1 MAQSDKSLNAPQLL
15 AADHRKVE
23 ELFESYEK
31 ARGADRKREL
41 VAQICTELKVHAMI
55 EEEIFYPAVKGVVE
69 EDMLKEAYVEHD
81 GAKVLI
87 NELEAGGP
95 DEAFYDAKVKVLKEQ
110 IEHHV
115 YEEEKQ
121 NDSMFAQTRKG
132 DLDLDALGQQMA
144 ARKQELMGQAETGGL
159 PAAEPRTFAG
169 GDLSEG
175 GEDFGEV
182 GAKEGDKPGV
192 EAR

>member
-1 MAQSDKSLNAPQLL
+1 MAQADKPLNAPQLL

-23 ELFESYEK
+23 ELFETYEK
-31 ARGADRKREL
+31 ARGTERKREL
-41 VAQICTELKVHAMI
+41 VNQICTELKVHAMI
-55 EEEIFYPAVKGVVE
+55 EEEIFYPAVKGAVE
-69 EDMLKEAYVEHD
+69 EDLLKEAYVEHD
-81 GAKVLI
+81 SAKVLI

-95 DEAFYDAKVKVLKEQ
+95 DEAFYDSKVKVLKEQ

-132 DLDLDALGQQMA
+132 DLDLDALGEQMA
-144 ARKQELMGQAETGGL
+144 ARKQQLMSQAKTGAL
-159 PAAEPRTFAG
+159 PPAEPKTFAG
-169 GDLSEG
+169 GEMAEG

-182 GAKEGDKPGV
+182 GAREGEKPQPG
-192 EAR
+192 AR